1 MKRKKNF
8 ISIGCVLW
16 SVAVLAIVMLLVY
29 FFQFGGNLS
38 NDHRRWGEFGSY
50 FASVTGLL
58 AFLGVIYTSYKTD
71 NRVGESEERN
81 QMRDDRDMFFRMLDL
96 YRQNRDTFKLNYI
109 SFLSDYEHFIGLK
122 GFKKCVQLMEK
133 NVCTD
138 IILDVFLHKLKVCDF
153 EKFDV
158 LVKSIFSQANTYR
171 DFKVDNN
178 GDPEENREIVRRCL
192 DTYKNAITFSI
203 EGNLTI
209 EQYQQVLLYTTKE
222 EQYKAVRRAMD
233 LVYESNKSGLGAY
246 LRTIYYLLN
255 LIRSFDERETLV
267 KIFRAQL
274 SREELV
280 LLFFNAVSSKSNRD
294 VIHLMVDNDMFNN
307 LNLEDLY
314 FVSGSTKDEKI
325 KNIFSLFDEEQI

>member
-1 MKRKKNF
+1 
-8 ISIGCVLW
+8 
-16 SVAVLAIVMLLVY
+16 
-29 FFQFGGNLS
+29 
-38 NDHRRWGEFGSY
+38 
-50 FASVTGLL
+50 
-58 AFLGVIYTSYKTD
+58 
-71 NRVGESEERN
+71 
-81 QMRDDRDMFFRMLDL
+81 
-96 YRQNRDTFKLNYI
+96 
-109 SFLSDYEHFIGLK
+109 
-122 GFKKCVQLMEK
+122 MEK

-158 LVKSIFSQANTYR
+158 LVKSIFSQVNTYR

>member
-1 MKRKKNF
+1 
-8 ISIGCVLW
+8 
-16 SVAVLAIVMLLVY
+16 
-29 FFQFGGNLS
+29 
-38 NDHRRWGEFGSY
+38 
-50 FASVTGLL
+50 
-58 AFLGVIYTSYKTD
+58 
-71 NRVGESEERN
+71 
-81 QMRDDRDMFFRMLDL
+81 
-96 YRQNRDTFKLNYI
+96 
-109 SFLSDYEHFIGLK
+109 
-122 GFKKCVQLMEK
+122 MEK

-158 LVKSIFSQANTYR
+158 LVKSIFSQVNTYR

-314 FVSGSTKDEKI
+314 FVSGINKRRKDKKYI
-325 KNIFSLFDEEQI
+325 

>member
-1 MKRKKNF
+1 M
-8 ISIGCVLW
+8 
-16 SVAVLAIVMLLVY
+16 
-29 FFQFGGNLS
+29 
-38 NDHRRWGEFGSY
+38 
-50 FASVTGLL
+50 
-58 AFLGVIYTSYKTD
+58 
-71 NRVGESEERN
+71 
-81 QMRDDRDMFFRMLDL
+81 
-96 YRQNRDTFKLNYI
+96 
-109 SFLSDYEHFIGLK
+109 
-122 GFKKCVQLMEK
+122 
-133 NVCTD
+133 
-138 IILDVFLHKLKVCDF
+138 FLHKLKVCDF

-158 LVKSIFSQANTYR
+158 LVKSIFSQVNTYR

>member
-1 MKRKKNF
+1 
-8 ISIGCVLW
+8 
-16 SVAVLAIVMLLVY
+16 
-29 FFQFGGNLS
+29 
-38 NDHRRWGEFGSY
+38 
-50 FASVTGLL
+50 
-58 AFLGVIYTSYKTD
+58 
-71 NRVGESEERN
+71 
-81 QMRDDRDMFFRMLDL
+81 
-96 YRQNRDTFKLNYI
+96 
-109 SFLSDYEHFIGLK
+109 
-122 GFKKCVQLMEK
+122 MEK

-158 LVKSIFSQANTYR
+158 LVKSIFSQVNTYR

-280 LLFFNAVSSKSNRD
+280 LLLFNAVSSKSNRD

>member
-1 MKRKKNF
+1 
-8 ISIGCVLW
+8 
-16 SVAVLAIVMLLVY
+16 
-29 FFQFGGNLS
+29 
-38 NDHRRWGEFGSY
+38 
-50 FASVTGLL
+50 
-58 AFLGVIYTSYKTD
+58 
-71 NRVGESEERN
+71 
-81 QMRDDRDMFFRMLDL
+81 
-96 YRQNRDTFKLNYI
+96 
-109 SFLSDYEHFIGLK
+109 
-122 GFKKCVQLMEK
+122 MEK

-158 LVKSIFSQANTYR
+158 LVKSIFSQVNTYR

-203 EGNLTI
+203 ERNLTI

>member
-1 MKRKKNF
+1 
-8 ISIGCVLW
+8 
-16 SVAVLAIVMLLVY
+16 
-29 FFQFGGNLS
+29 
-38 NDHRRWGEFGSY
+38 
-50 FASVTGLL
+50 
-58 AFLGVIYTSYKTD
+58 
-71 NRVGESEERN
+71 
-81 QMRDDRDMFFRMLDL
+81 
-96 YRQNRDTFKLNYI
+96 
-109 SFLSDYEHFIGLK
+109 
-122 GFKKCVQLMEK
+122 MEK

-158 LVKSIFSQANTYR
+158 LVKSIFSQVNMYR

>member
-1 MKRKKNF
+1 
-8 ISIGCVLW
+8 
-16 SVAVLAIVMLLVY
+16 
-29 FFQFGGNLS
+29 
-38 NDHRRWGEFGSY
+38 
-50 FASVTGLL
+50 
-58 AFLGVIYTSYKTD
+58 
-71 NRVGESEERN
+71 
-81 QMRDDRDMFFRMLDL
+81 
-96 YRQNRDTFKLNYI
+96 
-109 SFLSDYEHFIGLK
+109 
-122 GFKKCVQLMEK
+122 MEK

-158 LVKSIFSQANTYR
+158 LVKSIFSQVNTYR

-307 LNLEDLY
+307 LNLEDLRIICI
-314 FVSGSTKDEKI
+314 E
-325 KNIFSLFDEEQI
+325 

>member
-1 MKRKKNF
+1 M
-8 ISIGCVLW
+8 I
-16 SVAVLAIVMLLVY
+16 
-29 FFQFGGNLS
+29 
-38 NDHRRWGEFGSY
+38 
-50 FASVTGLL
+50 
-58 AFLGVIYTSYKTD
+58 
-71 NRVGESEERN
+71 
-81 QMRDDRDMFFRMLDL
+81 
-96 YRQNRDTFKLNYI
+96 
-109 SFLSDYEHFIGLK
+109 
-122 GFKKCVQLMEK
+122 
-133 NVCTD
+133 
-138 IILDVFLHKLKVCDF
+138 
-153 EKFDV
+153 
-158 LVKSIFSQANTYR
+158 SQANTYR

-325 KNIFSLFDEEQI
+325 KNIFSLFDVEQI

>member
-1 MKRKKNF
+1 M
-8 ISIGCVLW
+8 C
-16 SVAVLAIVMLLVY
+16 
-29 FFQFGGNLS
+29 
-38 NDHRRWGEFGSY
+38 
-50 FASVTGLL
+50 
-58 AFLGVIYTSYKTD
+58 
-71 NRVGESEERN
+71 
-81 QMRDDRDMFFRMLDL
+81 
-96 YRQNRDTFKLNYI
+96 
-109 SFLSDYEHFIGLK
+109 
-122 GFKKCVQLMEK
+122 
-133 NVCTD
+133 
-138 IILDVFLHKLKVCDF
+138 FLHKLKVCDF

-158 LVKSIFSQANTYR
+158 LVKSIFSQVNTYR

>member
-1 MKRKKNF
+1 VRTTH
-8 ISIGCVLW
+8 G
-16 SVAVLAIVMLLVY
+16 
-29 FFQFGGNLS
+29 
-38 NDHRRWGEFGSY
+38 
-50 FASVTGLL
+50 
-58 AFLGVIYTSYKTD
+58 
-71 NRVGESEERN
+71 
-81 QMRDDRDMFFRMLDL
+81 
-96 YRQNRDTFKLNYI
+96 
-109 SFLSDYEHFIGLK
+109 
-122 GFKKCVQLMEK
+122 K

-158 LVKSIFSQANTYR
+158 LVKSIFSQVNTYR

>member
-1 MKRKKNF
+1 
-8 ISIGCVLW
+8 
-16 SVAVLAIVMLLVY
+16 
-29 FFQFGGNLS
+29 
-38 NDHRRWGEFGSY
+38 
-50 FASVTGLL
+50 
-58 AFLGVIYTSYKTD
+58 
-71 NRVGESEERN
+71 
-81 QMRDDRDMFFRMLDL
+81 
-96 YRQNRDTFKLNYI
+96 
-109 SFLSDYEHFIGLK
+109 
-122 GFKKCVQLMEK
+122 MEK

-158 LVKSIFSQANTYR
+158 LVKSIFSQVNTYR

-314 FVSGSTKDEKI
+314 FVSGINKRRKI